1 MSIQNLGVF
10 LEGFDLREVKMG
22 CSKSQNLA
30 YQVTGLVH
38 KLDGNQAM
46 LAFVK

>member
-1 MSIQNLGVF
+1 MGIQNLGIF

-22 CSKSQNLA
+22 CLQSQNLA

-38 KLDGNQAM
+38 KLDCNQAM
-46 LAFVK
+46 LACVK